1 MKLERMMI
9 VRTIVMILA
18 LVNQLL
24 VMSGLS
30 PIPYDNDQIE
40 YVVTGVITVG
50 STLWVWWKNNDVTR
64 KARENKNK

>member
-1 MKLERMMI
+1 MKLEKMMI